1 MPGAPALHASQMPH
15 KESHLPKTR
24 RKQYP
29 DQSPPKTTRTD
40 TSERRN
46 PPTATHMARAAAAVL
61 GEKKTSSG
69 MPVDAGE
76 KAEITKS
83 GVSAR
88 KLDAMPDRVDIRDWA
103 YQPTLRALPP
113 ELISI
118 HDVPAILD
126 QGQEGACTG
135 FGLAAVI
142 NYQLAKRD
150 IKRRVSPRMLYE
162 MARKYDEWPGEKYEG
177 SSARGAMIGWV
188 RHGVAADAIWKPEMK
203 GSGYLTPQIA
213 RDAQATPGG
222 AYYRV
227 THTQVRDVHA
237 ALFEL
242 GAIYMTIMVHD
253 GWDKPG
259 PSMVPISYAQKG
271 KKVTAKLPVI
281 TRFQHAPDG
290 HAVAIVGYTRD
301 GFIIQNSW
309 GLNLGIPGLCAIT
322 LRRFHDPRHR
332 CVGSADRRARELRC
346 LGRHGIRG
354 RYNRRTAARRRIHS
368 SRYDS
373 PLCRRLRQQ
382 RSSVRLR
389 TILDH
394 GSRRG
399 AACLQKSFRR
409 RPRTWKK
416 KRVALYL
423 HGGLNSESD
432 VAKRVVAFRDV
443 FLQNEIY
450 PVHIMWESSAM
461 ESLKGLINNAIT
473 GDDQRSGGAADWLK
487 KVRDRLVEAKDRT
500 FELTTAR
507 SGGALWGEMKRNA
520 MLASNHNPEV
530 GAMQIVT
537 KHVVGALSGVT
548 PAAKAK
554 WEFHVIAHSAGSI
567 YFSYALNHLLELKNK
582 GIAFSSVNFM
592 APAITTELFKNLVY
606 KSVADKI
613 CPLPSV
619 FILSDAGERDDK
631 VGPYGKSLLYLVSNA
646 FEGERGVPLLG
657 MQFFLSKDQDLTDL
671 FNQQLPS
678 GHPALVIA
686 GQHANIP
693 QSQMTPDQKFSV
705 SESESHGGFDND
717 PATLNSVLRRI
728 LVTSGATVTR
738 EFTPWELKY

>member
-1 MPGAPALHASQMPH
+1 MSGP
-15 KESHLPKTR
+15 T
-24 RKQYP
+24 
-29 DQSPPKTTRTD
+29 
-40 TSERRN
+40 RN
-46 PPTATHMARAAAAVL
+46 PESTTAGLQRAA
-61 GEKKTSSG
+61 E
-69 MPVDAGE
+69 
-76 KAEITKS
+76 
-83 GVSAR
+83 
-88 KLDAMPDRVDIRDWA
+88 
-103 YQPTLRALPP
+103 
-113 ELISI
+113 SI
-118 HDVPAILD
+118 HLD
-126 QGQEGACTG
+126 
-135 FGLAAVI
+135 
-142 NYQLAKRD
+142 
-150 IKRRVSPRMLYE
+150 
-162 MARKYDEWPGEKYEG
+162 
-177 SSARGAMIGWV
+177 
-188 RHGVAADAIWKPEMK
+188 
-203 GSGYLTPQIA
+203 
-213 RDAQATPGG
+213 
-222 AYYRV
+222 
-227 THTQVRDVHA
+227 
-237 ALFEL
+237 
-242 GAIYMTIMVHD
+242 
-253 GWDKPG
+253 
-259 PSMVPISYAQKG
+259 
-271 KKVTAKLPVI
+271 
-281 TRFQHAPDG
+281 
-290 HAVAIVGYTRD
+290 
-301 GFIIQNSW
+301 
-309 GLNLGIPGLCAIT
+309 
-322 LRRFHDPRHR
+322 
-332 CVGSADRRARELRC
+332 
-346 LGRHGIRG
+346 
-354 RYNRRTAARRRIHS
+354 
-368 SRYDS
+368 DS
-373 PLCRRLRQQ
+373 PLCASTVATTAFCQT
-382 RSSVRLR
+382 R

-399 AACLQKSFRR
+399 RLFRNH
-409 RPRTWKK
+409 PRGDKGRKK
-416 KRVALYL
+416 KRVALYPWW
-423 HGGLNSESD
+423 LNNESD

-461 ESLKGLINNAIT
+461 ESLKGLNNAIT
-473 GDDQRSGGAADWLK
+473 GDDQRSGGAADWP

-537 KHVVGALSGVT
+537 KHVVGALSAVT
-548 PAAKAK
+548 VAEKAK

-567 YFSYALNHLLELKNK
+567 YFSYALNHLLELKNQ

-606 KSVADKI
+606 KSVADKV

-693 QSQMTPDQKFSV
+693 QAQMTPDQKFSV

-738 EFTPWELKY
+738 EFTPWELKD